1 MVRSPGALLGPR
13 RAQATRTWGH
23 AHRPPLRGGAIC
35 VFIAGDGGGGGARA
49 AAVPN
54 PLSTAEPR
62 HNPQSHH
69 PVRERNESE
78 GHTRKEGCRSP
89 HLGEGGS
96 TPPDRLAVCVPL
108 CQALFWNR
116 LWRLSAF
123 PSPAGAPRLVPPPPP
138 SLPVLGALGMRPA
151 CGSLVILLKTSHQ
164 KCNGNLGGPPQVPC
178 PQGPAF
184 VPVGPSQPPLWLE
197 SLLAFSTTGPPGP

>member
-1 MVRSPGALLGPR
+1 MCLLLG
-13 RAQATRTWGH
+13 T
-23 AHRPPLRGGAIC
+23 
-35 VFIAGDGGGGGARA
+35 GGGVRGQLRCQTL
-49 AAVPN
+49 
-54 PLSTAEPR
+54 LSSAEPR
-62 HNPQSHH
+62 LNPQSLHA
-69 PVRERNESE
+69 VRDGKESE